1 MSRWPRRPL
10 LALAGLGGALLLAGC
25 GGGDED
31 LGPRQYCPLPG
42 IINGLDSDSVY
53 RGGAADGPVAELAYM
68 VSLQDITGGCVY
80 DEAGLEVNLGIDVVV
95 EPGPAFAGS
104 AVSVPWFVAVADADG
119 AIIDKVPFTSEI
131 AVAPGAPRAGNRE
144 TIQQRFPGLDAKAG
158 GAYRLYLGL
167 QMDRDKAMKKRATL
181 P

>member
-1 MSRWPRRPL
+1 MSRWPRRR
-10 LALAGLGGALLLAGC
+10 LALLGLGGSLLLAGC
-25 GGGDED
+25 GGGEQD

-53 RGGAADGPVAELAYM
+53 RGGAVSAPESELEYM

-80 DEAGLEVNLGIDVVV
+80 DETGLEVNLGIDVVV
-95 EPGPAFAGS
+95 EPGPAFAGGS
-104 AVSVPWFVAVADADG
+104 VAVPWFVAVADGDG
-119 AIIDKVPFTSEI
+119 TIIDKVPFTSDV
-131 AVAPGAPRAGNRE
+131 AVVPGAPRAGNRE